1 MRTGALF
8 SARSDA
14 SGPALREELA
24 TVLPHIRLCTVA
36 LVDFLRDVMPTRILT
51 DAEMVEINLY
61 HGDNDHQPYLPD
73 ICNITQP
80 RTILTKLSPPEDL
93 LTFNIGNN
101 EESYWTCNACFGVS
115 TRQHYVELSSL
126 VFYEHNNSSLHCE
139 VEIDQTTRA
148 AEPSVLFSMSASV
161 KAPAYAFVFPSSS
174 DEIGNVVLLPNSNY
188 RFSVKTDVAFSM
200 FYNNDNTSSIYGE
213 HFALNLSDH
222 NGYYTSC
229 IKTINYKL
237 FTP

>member
-1 MRTGALF
+1 MLTGALF

-14 SGPALREELA
+14 SGPALRAELA

-36 LVDFLRDVMPTRILT
+36 LGDFLRDVMPTRILT
-51 DAEMVEINLY
+51 DVEMVEINLY
-61 HGDNDHQPYLPD
+61 HGDNDHQPCLPD
-73 ICNITQP
+73 ICDITQP

-101 EESYWTCNACFGVS
+101 EESYWTCIASFGVS

-126 VFYEHNNSSLHCE
+126 VFFEHNNSSLQCK
-139 VEIDQTTRA
+139 VEIEQITCA
-148 AEPSVLFSMSASV
+148 AEPSVLFSMSDSV

-188 RFSVKTDVAFSM
+188 IFSVETDVAFSM

-213 HFALNLSDH
+213 HFSVSLPDH